1 MVTRQKEHLIG
12 MRFKYKCSLD
22 LKSNSKY
29 DDVMGNIFYRYSL
42 YKQISNHSGI
52 VTLAPNVSPMTLADS
67 DRSECSVVAS
77 RSLAVP
83 GSLQWS
89 GSVPE
94 SSGPNHHCLSLWR
107 TGQRSLTTTNSRRTV
122 TNLSTRRRSGPR
134 LPPPGP
140 LTTNLSTCST
150 LP

>member
-29 DDVMGNIFYRYSL
+29 DDVMGNIFYKYSL

-107 TGQRSLTTTNSRRTV
+107 TGQRSLTTNSRRTV
-122 TNLSTRRRSGPR
+122 TSLSTRRRSGPR